1 MVRLNPQYMKKGGK
15 PEFVV
20 LTYQEFQELLEALD
34 DARELWD
41 LRRARKDNGGKRG
54 LTIAQ
59 YRSKYR
65 VKAVS

>member
-20 LTYQEFQELLEALD
+20 LTYSEFQQLLEALD
-34 DARELWD
+34 DAKDLRD
-41 LRRARKDNGGKRG
+41 LRRARKENAGKKG
-54 LTIAQ
+54 LSIAQ

-65 VKAVS
+65 AKAAS